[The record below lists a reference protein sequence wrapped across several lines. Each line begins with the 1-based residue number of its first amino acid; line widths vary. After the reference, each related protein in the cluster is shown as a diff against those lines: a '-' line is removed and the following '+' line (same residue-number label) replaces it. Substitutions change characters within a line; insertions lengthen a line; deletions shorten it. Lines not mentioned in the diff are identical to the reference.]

1 MLTIEFHCHS
11 LYSKDS
17 LLSLKTLLDVTQRK
31 GINRI
36 VITDHNTIAGAVL
49 AKKMAPD
56 RVIVGEEIVTQAGEL
71 LCAFVQEEIPA
82 GLPYLEV
89 ISLLRQQRAF
99 ISVAH
104 PFDSMR
110 KAKWSHDQMLEI
122 APLVDAIEV
131 FNSRCYR
138 AEFNHKAQHFAKQ
151 NKLAGT
157 VGSDAHTAMEL
168 GRATMKLPSFSD
180 TGSLKQALTQAEF
193 KMSLSSPFIHFTS
206 RYATWRK
213 AIAAKPKVQRNP
225 KNSD

>member
-1 MLTIEFHCHS
+1 MLTVEFHCHT

-17 LLSLKTLLDVTQRK
+17 LLSLKTLLDVSHRK
-31 GINRI
+31 GIHRI
-36 VITDHNTIAGAVL
+36 IITDHNTIAGAVL

-82 GLPYLEV
+82 GLPYLQV
-89 ISLLRQQRAF
+89 ISLLRQQGAF
-99 ISVAH
+99 ISVSH

-122 APLVDAIEV
+122 APLVDAIEI

-138 AEFNHKAQHFAKQ
+138 AEFNHKALNFAKQ
-151 NKLAGT
+151 NRLSGT

-168 GRATMKLPSFSD
+168 GRATMKIPSFSD
-180 TGSLKQALTQAEF
+180 TGSLKQALTDAEF
-193 KMSLSSPFIHFTS
+193 KVSLSSPFIHFTS

-213 AIAAKPKVQRNP
+213 AFAPKPKPQKNHINP
-225 KNSD
+225 E